1 MTESAAPTT
10 RVLCVVSHTHWDRE
24 WYLPYQSF
32 RVRLV
37 GLFDQLI
44 ELFDSDP
51 EYRHFLLDGH
61 TIPIED
67 YLEVRPDRAD
77 DIERLVQTGKLQ
89 VGPWYIIPDEA
100 LPGGEAHVRNFL
112 RGHRVAARFGP
123 VMKVG
128 YIPDP
133 FGQIA
138 HMPAILNGFGIRDAT
153 MWRGADDSLKTTEFF
168 WRSPDG
174 SEVLAIHKPMGYGVA
189 ATLPRN
195 IKALSARV
203 GSIRDALEPLATTP
217 YLLVM
222 NGSDH
227 LPPQPELSSMLRELN
242 IDMEGSDRPAVAE
255 HVSLPEVFERVR
267 AYIGDRKE
275 EWPSHE
281 GEFRSG
287 QRAHLLPGVLS
298 ARMWIKQRN
307 QACEDLLAHWAEP
320 FSAWADM
327 LRKQAPPEWKEP
339 LSPTTGHMPF
349 PTSEES
355 IAALVDRA
363 WRYLLENQP
372 HDSICGCSVDG
383 VHEEMRQRYD
393 WVEQVGEEIVRQSL
407 RAIGALAPGD
417 PLGTIAVFN
426 PTPRPA
432 TGFVTATVPWSEE
445 RPITGVVAAGESKE
459 QTANGKGV
467 TPVSV
472 VGEVQRFA
480 IPEGAPAGYDNARA
494 EMGFVAKD
502 VPGYGYRVYR
512 LAVGEAEQR
521 ANSQQQSPAPASISN
536 ALFEVTADASDGTLT
551 VVDRTTRRVWG
562 GLGRL
567 VDGGDRG
574 DEYNYCVPEAETVV
588 DRPASPPAIRVE
600 HPAPGVSRLVIEM
613 VYRLP
618 ARLAGDR
625 ASRSAETVEE
635 RITSTVTLTEGVAR
649 VDVHTV
655 VENAAED
662 HRLRVHFPSGIKTSV
677 SKADQHFGVI
687 QRPIALP
694 DWDPATWM
702 EQPLGTYPQKAFV
715 SVDDGAFGLTI
726 ANRGL
731 PEYEVLDTPDGAE
744 IAVTLM
750 RCVGWLS
757 RSDISS
763 RRGGAGP
770 QLPTPGAQMP
780 GTWAFDYSIMPHTG
794 DWASAQAHV
803 AAVQHLRPMRAR
815 WNRHGLGQIGAEGS
829 LVSVSSP
836 AFAVSAIKRAED
848 GDGII
853 VRVYP
858 AKAGPPAAPT
868 ATLPNADAETT
879 VDVPMA
885 AGTVSRVNLNEEH
898 IEDCERGADG
908 VVVRARG
915 NEIVT
920 LRFRRE

>member
-1 MTESAAPTT
+1 MTVTATEGER
-10 RVLCVVSHTHWDRE
+10 RVMCVVSHTHWDRE

-37 GLFDQLI
+37 GLFDDLI
-44 ELFDSDP
+44 DLFDSEP

-61 TIPIED
+61 TLPLED
-67 YLEVRPDRAD
+67 YLEIRPDRMD
-77 DIERLVQTGKLQ
+77 DLQRIVQQGKLQ

-112 RGHRVAARFGP
+112 RGHRVAALFGP

-138 HMPAILNGFGIRDAT
+138 HMPAILNGFGIYDAT

-174 SEVLAIHKPMGYGVA
+174 SEVLAIHKPMGYGSA

-195 IKALSARV
+195 AKMLRQRVQMARDV
-203 GSIRDALEPLATTP
+203 LEPLATTP
-217 YLLVM
+217 YILLM

-227 LPPQPELSSMLRELN
+227 LPPQPDLPDMLRDLRR
-242 IDMEGSDRPAVAE
+242 DMPDADFE
-255 HVSLPEVFERVR
+255 HVSLPEVFRRVR
-267 AYIGDRKE
+267 AYIGEGSD

-298 ARMWIKQRN
+298 ARMWIKQSN

-320 FSAWADM
+320 FSAWADR
-327 LRKQAPPEWKEP
+327 LRREAPPEWKEP
-339 LSPTTGHMPF
+339 LPPTTGHMPF
-349 PTSEES
+349 PTSEQS
-355 IAALVDRA
+355 IAGLVDRA
-363 WRYLLENQP
+363 WRHLLENQP
-372 HDSICGCSVDG
+372 HDSICGCSVDR
-383 VHEEMRQRYD
+383 VHDEMRQRYL

-426 PTPRPA
+426 PTPQPA
-432 TGFVTATVPWSEE
+432 TGLVTAVVPWSEA
-445 RPITGVVAAGESKE
+445 RPFASVAAPDGTR
-459 QTANGKGV
+459 TALDL
-467 TPVSV
+467 
-472 VGEVQRFA
+472 VGEVQRFQ

-494 EMGFVAKD
+494 EIAFVARD
-502 VPGYGYRVYR
+502 VPGYGYRTYK
-512 LAVGEAEQR
+512 L
-521 ANSQQQSPAPASISN
+521 SPEPVQDAPAAAGSSAIEN
-536 ALFEVTADASDGTLT
+536 EYFAVAADPVLGTIT
-551 VVDRTTRRVWG
+551 VEDKRTGRTLA
-562 GLGRL
+562 GLNRF

-574 DEYNYCVPEAETVV
+574 DEYNYCAPESDSTV
-588 DRPASPPAIRVE
+588 DRPASPPMIRVQS
-600 HPAPGVSRLVIEM
+600 PAPGVQQLVVEL
-613 VYRLP
+613 VYQLP
-618 ARLAGDR
+618 VRLADDR
-625 ASRSAETVEE
+625 SSRAGEAAGE
-635 RITSTVTLTEGVAR
+635 RIASTITLTRGVPR
-649 VDVHTV
+649 VDVHTMI
-655 VENAAED
+655 ENAAED
-662 HRLRVHFPSGIKTSV
+662 HRLRVHFPSGVATSV

-694 DWDPATWM
+694 AWDSATWM

-731 PEYEVLDTPDGAE
+731 PEYEVLETARGAE
-744 IAVTLM
+744 IAVTLL

-770 QLPTPGAQMP
+770 QLRTPGAQMP
-780 GTWAFDYSIMPHTG
+780 GRWEFDYSIIPHAG
-794 DWASAQAHV
+794 DWVAAEAHV
-803 AAVQHLRPMRAR
+803 QAVQHQRPMRAR
-815 WNRHGLGQIGAEGS
+815 WNRHGLGQIAAENS
-829 LVSVSSP
+829 LVRLLTT
-836 AFAVSAIKRAED
+836 AFQVSAIKRAED
-848 GDGII
+848 GDGLI
-853 VRVYP
+853 VRVYNTLNYE
-858 AKAGPPAAPT
+858 AT
-868 ATLPNADAETT
+868 ATI
-879 VDVPMA
+879 DVPLA
-885 AGTVSRVNLNEEH
+885 TGRVSRVNLNEEH
-898 IEDCERGADG
+898 IEDLDRAGDG
-908 VVVRARG
+908 VRVTAKQ

-920 LRFRRE
+920 LRWRWA